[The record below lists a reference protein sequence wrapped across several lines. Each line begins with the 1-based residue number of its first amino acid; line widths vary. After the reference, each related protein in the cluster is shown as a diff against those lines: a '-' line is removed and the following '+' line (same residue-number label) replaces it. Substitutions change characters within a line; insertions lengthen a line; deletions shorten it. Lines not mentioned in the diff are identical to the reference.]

1 MLPCSSCQAPN
12 GGSVSPF
19 DKETSNFKRS
29 ESFFQ
34 AGDSSTL
41 VSVESPFGRLLFPK
55 EALLISDQTLFYS
68 SFILASYSRRKSGK
82 LEFVF
87 SCFFF
92 FLFFCLHLECLEQFA
107 SSCLY
112 NRLSACR
119 SETFRASGRSSTCA
133 GVDLSRVY
141 PRPDENGTLRPAS
154 ARPRARRA
162 SRGRWWRLR

>member
-1 MLPCSSCQAPN
+1 MLTCSSCQAPKRAPN
-12 GGSVSPF
+12 GESVSHF

-68 SFILASYSRRKSGK
+68 SFILASYSRRKSGNWS
-82 LEFVF
+82 LFFVF
-87 SCFFF
+87 FPVF
-92 FLFFCLHLECLEQFA
+92 FLLFCLHLECLEQFA

-119 SETFRASGRSSTCA
+119 SETFQAFKQSSTCA
-133 GVDLSRVY
+133 EVDLSRVY
-141 PRPDENGTLRPAS
+141 PQPDAASLRAEKTKLCALL
-154 ARPRARRA
+154 ARV
-162 SRGRWWRLR
+162 